1 MIPGDEAPAPAPLS
15 TAPGGLS
22 TARWGLN
29 PHCLPGCLPRCGF
42 CAEKIAEV
50 LAAQAQLQKASD
62 LPPKADIN
70 DWPHRRLAD
79 GNYDGLKSRRNRD
92 VGWFP
97 RCTSMW

>member
-1 MIPGDEAPAPAPLS
+1 MIPGDEAPAPLS

-29 PHCLPGCLPRCGF
+29 PHCLPGCLPQRGF

-62 LPPKADIN
+62 LPPKADIAES
-70 DWPHRRLAD
+70 DWHVHFVPKAD
-79 GNYDGLKSRRNRD
+79 IR
-92 VGWFP
+92 V
-97 RCTSMW
+97 